1 MSDAPR
7 VLLVDDN
14 PVSLK
19 LATLMLER
27 QSIRVDIARD
37 GETAVKAVQ
46 KTAYQM
52 VLMDVQLPGMDG
64 IEATRRIRAL
74 ESEAQSSKRKGKQDG
89 VNLSASGF
97 QLSVQ
102 SGHIPIIALTAEDR
116 KGMKQACLNA
126 GMDDVME
133 KPVRPEKIQSV
144 LKRFIGGPEAPEN
157 RAFSIEDAMKEV
169 RDAPIEM
176 REEAPVRHL
185 MTFTLGNGTY
195 AFDLAYMK
203 KIRWAKDITPV
214 PGLPPYILGITN
226 TQGEIISVVDLKTLL
241 GIQSETPS
249 RASIMIAGMKG
260 VDVGLLVDSVDD
272 LIDLPLKSID
282 PPMITFEKEYT
293 DFIDGE
299 ARLNDRLVVIL
310 NYERIMASEKMNVHE
325 K

>member
-27 QSIRVDIARD
+27 QHIRVDVARD

-46 KTAYQM
+46 KAAYQM
-52 VLMDVQLPGMDG
+52 ILMDVQLPGMDG
-64 IEATRRIRAL
+64 IEATRQIREWEDGL
-74 ESEAQSSKRKGKQDG
+74 LSSPDAEG
-89 VNLSASGF
+89 LSP
-97 QLSVQ
+97 V
-102 SGHIPIIALTAEDR
+102 PIIALTAEDR

-144 LKRFIGGPEAPEN
+144 LKRFIGSPEAPEN
-157 RAFSIEDAMKEV
+157 RGFSIEDAMKQI

-226 TQGEIISVVDLKTLL
+226 TRGEIISVVDLKTLL

-249 RASIMIAGMKG
+249 RASMMVAGMKG

-310 NYERIMASEKMNVHE
+310 NYERIMASEKMNVH
-325 K
+325 KK

>member
-27 QSIRVDIARD
+27 QHIRVDVARD

-46 KTAYQM
+46 KAAYQM
-52 VLMDVQLPGMDG
+52 ILMDVQLPGMDG
-64 IEATRRIRAL
+64 IEATRQIREWEDGL
-74 ESEAQSSKRKGKQDG
+74 LSSPDAEG
-89 VNLSASGF
+89 LSP
-97 QLSVQ
+97 V
-102 SGHIPIIALTAEDR
+102 PIIALTAEDR

-144 LKRFIGGPEAPEN
+144 LKRFIGSPEAHEN
-157 RAFSIEDAMKEV
+157 SAFSIEDAMKEV

-226 TQGEIISVVDLKTLL
+226 TRGEIISVVDLKTLL

-249 RASIMIAGMKG
+249 RASIMVAGMKG

-310 NYERIMASEKMNVHE
+310 NYERIMASEKMNVH
-325 K
+325 KK

>member
-1 MSDAPR
+1 MSNHPR
-7 VLLVDDN
+7 VLLVEDN

-19 LATLMLER
+19 LATLLLER
-27 QSIRVDIARD
+27 QNIQVDIARD
-37 GETAVKAVQ
+37 GETALEAFQKAV
-46 KTAYQM
+46 YQM

-64 IEATRRIRAL
+64 IEATRRIR
-74 ESEAQSSKRKGKQDG
+74 EWEDG
-89 VNLSASGF
+89 VLSSPDAEGRSR
-97 QLSVQ
+97 V
-102 SGHIPIIALTAEDR
+102 PIIALTAEDR
-116 KGMKQACLNA
+116 KEMKQACLNA

-144 LKRFIGGPEAPEN
+144 LKRFFGRPEAPE
-157 RAFSIEDAMKEV
+157 RVAFSIEDALKEV
-169 RDAPIEM
+169 RDAPL
-176 REEAPVRHL
+176 EERGETAVRHL
-185 MTFTLGNGTY
+185 MSFTLGNGTY

-226 TQGEIISVVDLKTLL
+226 TRGEIISVVDLKALL

-260 VDVGLLVDSVDD
+260 VDVGLLVDSVDE

-282 PPMITFEKEYT
+282 PPMITFEKEYA

-299 ARLNDRLVVIL
+299 ARLDDRLVVIL
-310 NYERIMASEKMNVHE
+310 NYERIMASEKMNVH
-325 K
+325 KK